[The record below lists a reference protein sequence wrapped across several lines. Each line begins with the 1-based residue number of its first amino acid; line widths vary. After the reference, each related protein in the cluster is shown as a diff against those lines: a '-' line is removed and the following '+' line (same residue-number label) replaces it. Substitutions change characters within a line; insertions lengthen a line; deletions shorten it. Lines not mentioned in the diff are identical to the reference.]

1 MLRNPRRQ
9 PTQNRWRQPTQNRW
23 RHSTTKHNIVVLD
36 QYFAPFPHLNFDYTI
51 KYHPSTRPE
60 DVPSLVKDSTI
71 IVTSDS
77 PITREAILAAKNLQ
91 LVATNGT
98 GTDLVDSAAI
108 RELGI
113 ALCNVPAQNTDS
125 VAEHALAL
133 YFGLRRNLPG
143 MHSLTM
149 EGKAWGSDTMSRLR
163 QIGEAPRTN
172 AEETMVVFG
181 YGALGMPHPT
191 SLTRTA
197 R

>member
-1 MLRNPRRQ
+1 M
-9 PTQNRWRQPTQNRW
+9 
-23 RHSTTKHNIVVLD
+23 D
-36 QYFAPFPHLNFDYTI
+36 QYFAPFPDFDFDHTI
-51 KYHPSTRPE
+51 KYYPSTRPE
-60 DVPSLVKDSTI
+60 NVPSLIKDSTI

-77 PITREAILAAKNLQ
+77 PITREAIHAAKNLQ

-113 ALCNVPAQNTDS
+113 TLCNVPAQNTES

-133 YFGLRRNLPG
+133 YYGLRRDLLG

-149 EGKAWGSDTMSRLR
+149 QGKAWGSDTMSRLR
-163 QIGEAPRTN
+163 HMGEAPRTN
-172 AEETMVVFG
+172 SEETMVVFG
-181 YGALGMPHPT
+181 YGALGMLYPT